1 VKKDAMPTFVRFSG
15 SMGGR
20 GFKGVGD
27 GLARVRPED
36 DGWTPAVDIYET
48 AEGVTIVAELAGVRR
63 EDLKV
68 MVDGE
73 VVRIYGQRRPTC
85 REARARFHRL
95 EIASGSFVRSFRITV
110 PFDPR
115 QVEARTEDGMLLVH
129 LPKKPEPETKHITV
143 EHG

>member
-1 VKKDAMPTFVRFSG
+1 MPTFVRFSG
-15 SMGGR
+15 SLGGR
-20 GFKGVGD
+20 GFKGTGD
-27 GLARVRPED
+27 SLARLRPGD

-68 MVDGE
+68 MVDGD

-85 REARARFHRL
+85 REDKARYHRL
-95 EIASGSFVRSFRITV
+95 EIAAGSFVRSFRISV
-110 PFDPR
+110 PFDPSG
-115 QVEARTEDGMLLVH
+115 VEARVDEGMLLVH
-129 LPKKPEPETKHITV
+129 LPRRPEPATQHITV